1 MIVPVSKLSSHPK
14 NQEIYSL
21 SNIEDLENSISSLG
35 LLEKLVID
43 DEFQVISG
51 NRRLVA
57 IQNLG
62 WKKVECEK
70 VTLPEDEVLTYLIHH
85 NKQRIK
91 TCREQ
96 LNEIKV
102 LMDQYKIGQGKR
114 TDISTCGNPSTSPNN
129 KTRDVVGEMVG
140 MSGRQITKLLLI
152 DKENEEMID
161 LIDKGILTINQ
172 AYIQTTRIKK
182 ERESRLEVR
191 KNNVDTGNSN
201 FRFYNK
207 SSASM
212 NEIEVQIIHLL
223 Y

>member
-70 VTLPEDEVLTYLIHH
+70 VTLPKDEVLTYLIHH

-96 LNEIKV
+96 LIMKRTS
-102 LMDQYKIGQGKR
+102 LFRKIG
-114 TDISTCGNPSTSPNN
+114 
-129 KTRDVVGEMVG
+129 RDM
-140 MSGRQITKLLLI
+140 M
-152 DKENEEMID
+152 
-161 LIDKGILTINQ
+161 
-172 AYIQTTRIKK
+172 
-182 ERESRLEVR
+182 
-191 KNNVDTGNSN
+191 
-201 FRFYNK
+201 
-207 SSASM
+207 
-212 NEIEVQIIHLL
+212 
-223 Y
+223 

>member
-1 MIVPVSKLSSHPK
+1 M
-14 NQEIYSL
+14 
-21 SNIEDLENSISSLG
+21 ENSISSLV
-35 LLEKLVID
+35 LLERLVID
-43 DEFQVISG
+43 DDFQVISG

-96 LNEIKV
+96 LNEKKV

-129 KTRDVVGEMVG
+129 KTRDVVGEMNG
-140 MSGRQITKLLLI
+140 FI
-152 DKENEEMID
+152 DPFKTNEMGVLRE
-161 LIDKGILTINQ
+161 L
-172 AYIQTTRIKK
+172 YI
-182 ERESRLEVR
+182 
-191 KNNVDTGNSN
+191 
-201 FRFYNK
+201 
-207 SSASM
+207 SS
-212 NEIEVQIIHLL
+212 E
-223 Y
+223 YDY

>member
-1 MIVPVSKLSSHPK
+1 MIVPVSKLRSHPK

-43 DEFQVISG
+43 EEFQVISG

-114 TDISTCGNPSTSPNN
+114 TDISTCVRANTG
-129 KTRDVVGEMVG
+129 
-140 MSGRQITKLLLI
+140 KLLFLDCVI
-152 DKENEEMID
+152 SFI
-161 LIDKGILTINQ
+161 
-172 AYIQTTRIKK
+172 
-182 ERESRLEVR
+182 
-191 KNNVDTGNSN
+191 
-201 FRFYNK
+201 
-207 SSASM
+207 
-212 NEIEVQIIHLL
+212 
-223 Y
+223 

>member
-1 MIVPVSKLSSHPK
+1 M
-14 NQEIYSL
+14 
-21 SNIEDLENSISSLG
+21 
-35 LLEKLVID
+35 ID

-96 LNEIKV
+96 LNEVKV
-102 LMDQYKIGQGKR
+102 LMEQYEVGQGKR
-114 TDISTCGNPSTSPNN
+114 TDISTCVRANTGK
-129 KTRDVVGEMVG
+129 KTRDVVGEMIG
-140 MSGRQITKLLLI
+140 LSGSQITKLLLI
-152 DKENEEMID
+152 DRENEEMID

-182 ERESRLEVR
+182 GERIKVR
-191 KNNVDTGNSN
+191 G
-201 FRFYNK
+201 
-207 SSASM
+207 
-212 NEIEVQIIHLL
+212 
-223 Y
+223 

>member
-1 MIVPVSKLSSHPK
+1 M
-14 NQEIYSL
+14 
-21 SNIEDLENSISSLG
+21 
-35 LLEKLVID
+35 ID

-70 VTLPEDEVLTYLIHH
+70 VTLPEGEVLTYLIHH

-114 TDISTCGNPSTSPNN
+114 TDILTCENTNTSSKM
-129 KTRDVVGEMVG
+129 KTRNVVGEMNG
-140 MSGRQITKLLLI
+140 YFYSFTT
-152 DKENEEMID
+152 NEMMCS
-161 LIDKGILTINQ
+161 
-172 AYIQTTRIKK
+172 TR
-182 ERESRLEVR
+182 
-191 KNNVDTGNSN
+191 T
-201 FRFYNK
+201 FT
-207 SSASM
+207 
-212 NEIEVQIIHLL
+212 
-223 Y
+223 

>member
-1 MIVPVSKLSSHPK
+1 MIVPVAKLRSHPK

-43 DEFQVISG
+43 EEFQVISG

-70 VTLPEDEVLTYLIHH
+70 VTLPTDEVLTYLIHH

-96 LNEIKV
+96 LNEVKV
-102 LMDQYKIGQGKR
+102 LMEQYKIGQGKR
-114 TDISTCGNPSTSPNN
+114 TDISTFVNANTGK
-129 KTRDVVGEMVG
+129 KT
-140 MSGRQITKLLLI
+140 
-152 DKENEEMID
+152 
-161 LIDKGILTINQ
+161 
-172 AYIQTTRIKK
+172 
-182 ERESRLEVR
+182 
-191 KNNVDTGNSN
+191 
-201 FRFYNK
+201 
-207 SSASM
+207 
-212 NEIEVQIIHLL
+212 
-223 Y
+223 

>member
-1 MIVPVSKLSSHPK
+1 MIVPVSKLRSHSK

-35 LLEKLVID
+35 LLERLVID
-43 DEFQVISG
+43 DDFQVISG

-70 VTLPEDEVLTYLIHH
+70 VALPEDEVLTYLIHH

-102 LMDQYKIGQGKR
+102 LMEQYKIGQGKR
-114 TDISTCGNPSTSPNN
+114 TDISTSGNPATSSR
-129 KTRDVVGEMVG
+129 TRDVVAEMLA
-140 MSGRQITKLLLI
+140 M
-152 DKENEEMID
+152 
-161 LIDKGILTINQ
+161 
-172 AYIQTTRIKK
+172 
-182 ERESRLEVR
+182 
-191 KNNVDTGNSN
+191 
-201 FRFYNK
+201 
-207 SSASM
+207 
-212 NEIEVQIIHLL
+212 
-223 Y
+223 

>member
-43 DEFQVISG
+43 DEFKVISG

-96 LNEIKV
+96 LNEVKV
-102 LMDQYKIGQGKR
+102 LMEQYKIGQGKR
-114 TDISTCGNPSTSPNN
+114 TDISTCVRANTGK
-129 KTRDVVGEMVG
+129 KTRDVVG
-140 MSGRQITKLLLI
+140 
-152 DKENEEMID
+152 DMIGLD
-161 LIDKGILTINQ
+161 WIVWI
-172 AYIQTTRIKK
+172 
-182 ERESRLEVR
+182 
-191 KNNVDTGNSN
+191 SN
-201 FRFYNK
+201 Y
-207 SSASM
+207 
-212 NEIEVQIIHLL
+212 
-223 Y
+223 

>member
-43 DEFQVISG
+43 DEFKVISG

-70 VTLPEDEVLTYLIHH
+70 VTLPKDEVLTYLIHH

-96 LNEIKV
+96 LNEVKV
-102 LMDQYKIGQGKR
+102 LMEQYEVGQGKR
-114 TDISTCGNPSTSPNN
+114 TDISTCVRANTGK
-129 KTRDVVGEMVG
+129 KTIDVVGEMIG
-140 MSGRQITKLLLI
+140 LSGSQITKLLAKI
-152 DKENEEMID
+152 
-161 LIDKGILTINQ
+161 
-172 AYIQTTRIKK
+172 
-182 ERESRLEVR
+182 SP
-191 KNNVDTGNSN
+191 SN
-201 FRFYNK
+201 P
-207 SSASM
+207 
-212 NEIEVQIIHLL
+212 I
-223 Y
+223 